1 METLSNLYNKLKEDT
16 NREFVKTLATI
27 YFIFIILVFIFMI
40 FIRKSSV
47 KSPVQ
52 SSHNQP
58 IIRKRSPLNKEPRER
73 YFVKTRPQFQEKV
86 EKKMPTRFLISNII
100 N

>member
-16 NREFVKTLATI
+16 NREFVKTLASI
-27 YFIFIILVFIFMI
+27 YFIFIIVVFIFML
-40 FIRKSSV
+40 FIRKSSY
-47 KSPVQ
+47 KSPIQ
-52 SSHNQP
+52 PSRNQP
-58 IIRKRSPLNKEPRER
+58 IIRRRSPIIREPRER

-86 EKKMPTRFLISNII
+86 EKKMPSRFLISNVI